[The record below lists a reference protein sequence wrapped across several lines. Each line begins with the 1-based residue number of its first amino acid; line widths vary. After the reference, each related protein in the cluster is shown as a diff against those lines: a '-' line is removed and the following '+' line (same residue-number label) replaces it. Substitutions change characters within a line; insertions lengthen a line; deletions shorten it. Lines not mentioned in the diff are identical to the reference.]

1 MYPYITILGRPV
13 GTYGLWMLV
22 GLFAAF
28 FLFKHLFRRREIRWE
43 CAVVVVC
50 CAFGMALLGGYIFY
64 MLFSVGLPAI
74 VEAARQGRLWETL
87 GQGGIVFYGGLF
99 GGILGVWIGC
109 RIVGLRFLPV
119 LDLCA
124 PALALGH
131 AFGRV
136 GCLFAGCCYGMPC
149 NLPFCFALSPAIE
162 GGARLFPV
170 QLFESAC
177 DLVLCLALVLYLRK
191 QRLVPRAAGIFLM
204 SYATYRF
211 IFEFFR
217 GDEIRG
223 YILGLS
229 TSQFWSLPTFAAGAI
244 FCFVVARRGVSSNPF
259 RTEEGRILPTE
270 PET

>member
-124 PALALGH
+124 PALAFGH

-191 QRLVPRAAGIFLM
+191 QRPVPRAAGIFLM

-244 FCFVVARRGVSSNPF
+244 FCFVVARRGVPSNPF